1 MTTKKRTPAIGTS
14 ASETFDRLLIEAI
27 DISGRIATELADGQ
41 FPPGLHWGHVGDMAE
56 TVKGLRAVSD
66 RMFAEG
72 EHVADRATREAP
84 HQPSIDG

>member
-1 MTTKKRTPAIGTS
+1 MTTKKRAPAIGTS
-14 ASETFDRLLIEAI
+14 ASEAFDSLLIEAI

-72 EHVADRATREAP
+72 EHATDPETRAEP
-84 HQPSIDG
+84 HQPSIDT

>member
-1 MTTKKRTPAIGTS
+1 MTRPLTDKPIGTS
-14 ASETFDRLLIEAI
+14 ASEAFDSLLIEAI
-27 DISGRIATELADGQ
+27 DISRRIATELADGQ

-72 EHVADRATREAP
+72 EHVADRETREAA